1 MHKQTDIHLY
11 INIYKF
17 NQIMAKK
24 IQSIL
29 QTMMLIGKSIIKMAY
44 QIIWEWKKYADC
56 FEITLCVAVTAGDFS
71 VGHRVEK
78 NAKNYWHNPADYDS
92 NKLFVCERWMP
103 GWRRT
108 LVILGHRFVNC
119 WWILVYYQIISFL

>member
-44 QIIWEWKKYADC
+44 QIIWE
-56 FEITLCVAVTAGDFS
+56 
-71 VGHRVEK
+71 
-78 NAKNYWHNPADYDS
+78 
-92 NKLFVCERWMP
+92 
-103 GWRRT
+103 
-108 LVILGHRFVNC
+108 
-119 WWILVYYQIISFL
+119 